1 MSIDIDR
8 PLQEEKLRHVV
19 AGMLSTIN
27 FVPAQ
32 THPEATL
39 DTADLV
45 ILHVRRFDEMHQ
57 QSHPGAVTSVPQG
70 PKGPTEGPERY

>member
-1 MSIDIDR
+1 MSIDVDR

-45 ILHVRRFDEMHQ
+45 ILHVRRFDEMSQ
-57 QSHPGAVTSVPQG
+57 QAGAVRSVPQSPQG
-70 PKGPTEGPERY
+70 PFEGMDKQY